1 MPKICLLFALA
12 LSAQAA
18 SLKEL
23 VAEALRN
30 NPEIVA
36 AQKRYEAAR
45 QRPSQESALPDPML
59 SLGYNSSGNPLP
71 FQGIGVEPIA
81 NAGFM
86 FTQEF
91 PWPGK
96 RKLKGQMAEREAE
109 AEFQQYQGAQLGVQ
123 ARLKAAWYR
132 LAYAYVASD
141 VLTRNR
147 DLLAKLA
154 RVTEA
159 RYEVGKA
166 AQQDILKTQTEIAI
180 LETRLVKLAQERQS
194 REAEINA
201 ILNRRPGTPVE
212 RPEADT
218 NAPPPLPPLE
228 DLYATA
234 RENSPML
241 AREQKMIERTELALN
256 LARKEYKP
264 DFALSGGYFYM
275 GAMPDMYTVR
285 ADFKLPLYFWRKQR
299 AGVAEQAANVSGAR
313 RTFEAN
319 EQNLMFRI
327 KDDYLMATAS
337 RRLMDLYSKTVVPQA
352 SLALESSLASYE
364 TGAVDFLSVLTNF
377 TNILEYEMNYYEE
390 QAAYRVA
397 LARLEEMTAS
407 PLLD

>member
-1 MPKICLLFALA
+1 
-12 LSAQAA
+12 
-18 SLKEL
+18 
-23 VAEALRN
+23 
-30 NPEIVA
+30 
-36 AQKRYEAAR
+36 
-45 QRPSQESALPDPML
+45 ML
-59 SLGYNSSGNPLP
+59 SLGYNSSGSPRP
-71 FQGIGVEPIA
+71 GAGIGTEPIA

-96 RKLKGQMAEREAE
+96 RKLRGQIAEREAE
-109 AEFQQYQGAQLGVQ
+109 AEFQQYEAVQLGVQ

-132 LAYAYVASD
+132 LQYAYQAAD

-147 DLLAKLA
+147 DLLVKLA

-166 AQQDILKTQTEIAI
+166 AQQDILRTQTQIAI
-180 LETRLVKLAQERQS
+180 LETRLVKLGQERES

-201 ILNRRPGTPVE
+201 LLNRRPGTPVP
-212 RPEADT
+212 RPEEDAK
-218 NAPPPLPPLE
+218 APPLLPPLD
-228 DLYATA
+228 DLYASA

-241 AREQKMIERTELALN
+241 ARERKMIERTQLAVN
-256 LARKEYKP
+256 LARKEYYP
-264 DFALSGGYFYM
+264 DYALTGGYFYM

-299 AGVAEQAANVSGAR
+299 AGVAEEAANLAGAR
-313 RTFEAN
+313 RTFEAG
-319 EQNLMFRI
+319 EQNLMFRV
-327 KDDYLMATAS
+327 KDDYLMAAAS

-364 TGAVDFLSVLTNF
+364 TGAVDFLSVLANF
-377 TNILEYEMNYYEE
+377 TTILDYEMNYYDEL
-390 QAAYRVA
+390 AAYRVA